1 MTVIISII
9 PVIAGAMA
17 RKAVRK
23 EIGKVEVEN
32 AEAEVGIDGAEV
44 GIDGAEVGTDGAEVE
59 AEEAKVESGGDEA
72 EVENVMEEAKAGVI
86 VRNGGKDI
94 RVENMTDGEDHDL
107 RAISF
112 FYLF

>member
-9 PVIAGAMA
+9 LVIAGAMA

-32 AEAEVGIDGAEV
+32 AEAEV